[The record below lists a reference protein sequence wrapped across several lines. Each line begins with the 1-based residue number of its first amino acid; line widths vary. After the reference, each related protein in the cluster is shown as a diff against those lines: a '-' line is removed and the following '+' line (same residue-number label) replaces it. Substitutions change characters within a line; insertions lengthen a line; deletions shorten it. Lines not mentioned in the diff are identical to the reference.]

1 MENNPKKYLNQ
12 YANIVVIKRKQAH
25 TKEYNKNIEFNNM
38 NILPEETAKIK
49 ILNSIIETKIRSKDK
64 SLFNK
69 IIRKLQELDFQSFQ
83 KRFTNKIRN
92 DKNHRSEL
100 FVKIKELLENMVSN
114 NKDITK
120 IYDLVQSFNTNKNQF
135 E

>member
-1 MENNPKKYLNQ
+1 VPLFIVAKINSSLANDDQLEDMKNNPKKYLNQ
-12 YANIVVIKRKQAH
+12 YADIVMIKRKQAH
-25 TKEYNKNIEFNNM
+25 TKEYNKDIEFNNI
-38 NILPEETAKIK
+38 NIFPEETAKIK

-92 DKNHRSEL
+92 DKNHRSGL
-100 FVKIKELLENMVSN
+100 FVQIKDLLEN
-114 NKDITK
+114 I
-120 IYDLVQSFNTNKNQF
+120 I
-135 E
+135 